1 MRDPFDAALR
11 LLTLLLGSTERGVLI
26 AKVQEIQRLLDPL
39 LNPKKT
45 KV

>member
-1 MRDPFDAALR
+1 

-26 AKVQEIQRLLDPL
+26 AKVQEIQRLLDRL
-39 LNPKKT
+39 LNPEKT